1 MFLSGY
7 GPVLLSGT
15 WMTIQLALLSL
26 VLSII
31 IGLFGASAKLS
42 RIQILRHVATLYTTL
57 IRSVPDLVIML
68 LLFYSLQ
75 LGLNSIT
82 ESIHMEQIDI
92 NPFVAGVITLAFIY
106 GAYFT
111 ETFRGAF
118 QAVPKGQLE
127 AAYAYGM
134 TPFQVFRRVLFPQM
148 MRFALPGI
156 GNNWQV
162 LIKATALV
170 SLIGLT
176 DIVKIT
182 QDAGRSSMQVFYFSI
197 VAAIIYLAIT
207 TLFEFNSHVA
217 GTSLFCWCEKG
228 TTMIEIIQQ
237 YWQSYLWTDGFQMTG
252 VAMTAWLLV
261 LSIAIGFV
269 LAVPLSIARVSEH
282 AFVRGPV
289 WFFTYIFRG
298 TPYMCS
304 Y

>member
-7 GPVLLSGT
+7 GSVLWDGT
-15 WMTIQLALLSL
+15 WMTIKLALLSL
-26 VLSII
+26 LLSVI
-31 IGLFGASAKLS
+31 IGLIGAVCKLS
-42 RIQILRHVATLYTTL
+42 RIKMVRYAATVYTTL

-82 ESIHMEQIDI
+82 DSLQMDQIDI
-92 NPFVAGVITLAFIY
+92 DPFAAGVITLAFIY

-118 QAVPKGQLE
+118 QSVPKGQIE

-176 DIVKIT
+176 DIIKIT
-182 QDAGRSSMQVFYFSI
+182 QDAGRSTMQVFYFS
-197 VAAIIYLAIT
+197 VLAAAIYLAIT
-207 TLFEFNSHVA
+207 TVSN
-217 GTSLFCWCEKG
+217 
-228 TTMIEIIQQ
+228 
-237 YWQSYLWTDGFQMTG
+237 
-252 VAMTAWLLV
+252 LV
-261 LSIAIGFV
+261 LMWLERRYSAGV
-269 LAVPLSIARVSEH
+269 KKGQL
-282 AFVRGPV
+282 
-289 WFFTYIFRG
+289 
-298 TPYMCS
+298 
-304 Y
+304 